1 MSVFGDRVKRLLE
14 KKDMTQLEL
23 AESVQTS
30 NANISR
36 YISSDRE
43 PRAEMALKIADALDT
58 TVDYLYGRTNNPSRD
73 PAVAASINSPDG
85 YDSLSDEQRAQIQNL
100 IDLFNK
106 GDK

>member
-1 MSVFGDRVKRLLE
+1 MNVFGERLKRLLT
-14 KKDMTQLEL
+14 KKDITQYEL
-23 AESVQTS
+23 ADIVQTTD
-30 NANISR
+30 ATISR
-36 YISSDRE
+36 YITGKRE
-43 PRAEMALKIADALDT
+43 PRADTALKIADALDT

-73 PAVAASINSPDG
+73 PAVAASIDSPDG